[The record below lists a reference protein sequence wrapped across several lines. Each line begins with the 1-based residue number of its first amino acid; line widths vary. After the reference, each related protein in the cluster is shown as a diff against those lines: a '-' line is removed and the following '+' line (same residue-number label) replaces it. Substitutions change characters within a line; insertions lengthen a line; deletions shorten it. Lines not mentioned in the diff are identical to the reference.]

1 MAFKCLRNTE
11 KRLNRDP
18 ELKEAYSN
26 VIENYIK
33 KRYIRK
39 VPEEETAP
47 NNVWYLPHFPVLRP
61 DKPTTKTRIVFDA
74 SAKFNE
80 KSLNDM
86 MFPGP
91 KLQRE
96 LNNVL
101 LRFRRKPVAIVC
113 DISEMYLRVQ
123 IPSEDRSY
131 HRFLWRS
138 CDPTKNPEEYEFSRV
153 VFGTSSSPFLAQ
165 FVLQQHAEKNKD
177 PYPLAAYTIE
187 NATYMD
193 DSMDSAVDD
202 QQAIELYRQL
212 KELYEKADMHPHKWL
227 SNSRNVLEQIPPEER
242 ASKVQ
247 LENDQLPS
255 IKTLG
260 LQWFA
265 EEDVFTFT
273 GQFSK
278 ETQLTKRTFLKRI
291 ASLFDPVGF
300 LTPFIV
306 QAKLLMQELWV
317 HGLNWDENL
326 DEMFEKKAITW
337 FQQLEMLST
346 IRIPRCLRVPGTT
359 VVSSSLHTFVNAS
372 EKAYGA
378 VVYLRSVYEN
388 EMKSTRLVTAKS
400 KVAPLKAISIPR
412 LELMSAVLGLRL
424 TIPITSI
431 LEIDAAQVFY

>member
-1 MAFKCLRNTE
+1 MHF
-11 KRLNRDP
+11 RD
-18 ELKEAYSN
+18 SRFQN
-26 VIENYIK
+26 
-33 KRYIRK
+33 
-39 VPEEETAP
+39 
-47 NNVWYLPHFPVLRP
+47 
-61 DKPTTKTRIVFDA
+61 
-74 SAKFNE
+74 
-80 KSLNDM
+80 
-86 MFPGP
+86 FPGGACP
-91 KLQRE
+91 RTPLDGSRLRRE
-96 LNNVL
+96 ILPPNFNAL
-101 LRFRRKPVAIVC
+101 APPL
-113 DISEMYLRVQ
+113 YLRVQ

-138 CDPTKNPEEYEFSRV
+138 CEPTKNPEEYEFSRV

-165 FVLQQHAEKNKD
+165 LVLQQHAEKNKD
-177 PYPLAAYTIE
+177 PYPLAADTIE
-187 NATYMD
+187 NVTYMV

-300 LTPFIV
+300 LAPFIV
-306 QAKLLMQELWV
+306 QAIQ
-317 HGLNWDENL
+317 
-326 DEMFEKKAITW
+326 
-337 FQQLEMLST
+337 
-346 IRIPRCLRVPGTT
+346 
-359 VVSSSLHTFVNAS
+359 
-372 EKAYGA
+372 
-378 VVYLRSVYEN
+378 
-388 EMKSTRLVTAKS
+388 
-400 KVAPLKAISIPR
+400 
-412 LELMSAVLGLRL
+412 
-424 TIPITSI
+424 
-431 LEIDAAQVFY
+431 